1 MFGCIVAGRLVQ
13 TDVKQVDSNKYVFE
27 LPQAQDINHI
37 VVFLTGTM
45 PFPDGFAA
53 TVHFYWPQPTP
64 NWKLLGM
71 LSNDKPS
78 AIFKLANAKSTP
90 NDSPFGNAF
99 GGPMMGGVSAELGI
113 SIEPIDQVMAQ
124 IQSSET
130 AVASSKATTMA
141 NAEKITTKVIEN
153 LYNYC
158 SSFSSS
164 LLTNAQ
170 GEQFFPLKVI
180 QDWYNNTL
188 RKVKTNP
195 NYFLKD

>member
-1 MFGCIVAGRLVQ
+1 MLR
-13 TDVKQVDSNKYVFE
+13 
-27 LPQAQDINHI
+27 
-37 VVFLTGTM
+37 
-45 PFPDGFAA
+45 
-53 TVHFYWPQPTP
+53 PQPTP
-64 NWKLLGM
+64 DWRLLGI
-71 LSNDKPS
+71 NDKPS
-78 AIFKLANAKSTP
+78 AIFKLANAKSVP
-90 NDSPFGNAF
+90 NDSPF

-130 AVASSKATTMA
+130 VVASSKASTMA

-188 RKVKTNP
+188 RKVKSNP